1 MLKFVK
7 HNLET
12 IAGVEIYPIISLSI
26 FFTAFVLFTV
36 WAMTYS
42 KETLNTVSNLPL
54 NDDESLTEKHTF

>member
-7 HNLET
+7 HNLESIT
-12 IAGVEIYPIISLSI
+12 DVEIYPIISLTI

-42 KETLNTVSNLPL
+42 KETIEKVSDLPL
-54 NDDESLTEKHTF
+54 QD

>member
-12 IAGVEIYPIISLSI
+12 IDGVSIYPIISLSI

-42 KETLNTVSNLPL
+42 KDTIKEISDLPL
-54 NDDESLTEKHTF
+54 KD

>member
-7 HNLET
+7 HNLESIT
-12 IAGVEIYPIISLSI
+12 DVEIYPIISLTI

-42 KETLNTVSNLPL
+42 KETIKEVSDLPL
-54 NDDESLTEKHTF
+54 QD

>member
-12 IAGVEIYPIISLSI
+12 ISGVEIYPIISLAI
-26 FFTAFVLFTV
+26 FFTVFIVFTI

-42 KETLNTVSNLPL
+42 KETINQISNLPL
-54 NDDESLTEKHTF
+54 KDE

>member
-12 IAGVEIYPIISLSI
+12 ITDVEIYPIISLSLFFII
-26 FFTAFVLFTV
+26 FISFFI

-42 KETLNTVSNLPL
+42 KERINELSDLPFKED
-54 NDDESLTEKHTF
+54 N

>member
-12 IAGVEIYPIISLSI
+12 ITDVEVYPIISLTI
-26 FFTAFVLFTV
+26 FFTIFIAFII

-42 KETLNTVSNLPL
+42 KDRIKELSNLPFKEE
-54 NDDESLTEKHTF
+54 N

>member
-42 KETLNTVSNLPL
+42 KETLYTVSNLPL
-54 NDDESLTEKHTF
+54 NDEKSLTEKHNF

>member
-36 WAMTYS
+36 WAMAYS

-54 NDDESLTEKHTF
+54 NDEESLTEKHNF

>member
-12 IAGVEIYPIISLSI
+12 IDGVEIYPIISLTI

-42 KETLNTVSNLPL
+42 KDTIKEISDLPL
-54 NDDESLTEKHTF
+54 ND

>member
-12 IAGVEIYPIISLSI
+12 ITDVEVYPIISLAI
-26 FFTAFVLFTV
+26 FFVVFVAFFV

-42 KETLNTVSNLPL
+42 KEKINELSDLPFKE
-54 NDDESLTEKHTF
+54 N

>member
-7 HNLET
+7 HNLERIT
-12 IAGVEIYPIISLSI
+12 DVEIYPIISLTI

-42 KETLNTVSNLPL
+42 KETIEKVSDLPL
-54 NDDESLTEKHTF
+54 QD

>member
-12 IAGVEIYPIISLSI
+12 IDGVAIYPIISLTI

-42 KETLNTVSNLPL
+42 KDAIKEISDLPL
-54 NDDESLTEKHTF
+54 ND

>member
-12 IAGVEIYPIISLSI
+12 ISDVEVYPIISLSI
-26 FFTAFVLFTV
+26 FFVVFVALGI

-42 KETLNTVSNLPL
+42 KEKIKELSDLPFKEE
-54 NDDESLTEKHTF
+54 N

>member
-12 IAGVEIYPIISLSI
+12 IDGVSIYPIISLTI

-42 KETLNTVSNLPL
+42 KETIEEISELPL
-54 NDDESLTEKHTF
+54 KD

>member
-12 IAGVEIYPIISLSI
+12 ITGVEIYPIISLTI

-42 KETLNTVSNLPL
+42 KETLKKVSDLPL
-54 NDDESLTEKHTF
+54 ED

>member
-12 IAGVEIYPIISLSI
+12 IDGVAIYPIISLTI

-42 KETLNTVSNLPL
+42 KDTIKEISDLLL
-54 NDDESLTEKHTF
+54 ND